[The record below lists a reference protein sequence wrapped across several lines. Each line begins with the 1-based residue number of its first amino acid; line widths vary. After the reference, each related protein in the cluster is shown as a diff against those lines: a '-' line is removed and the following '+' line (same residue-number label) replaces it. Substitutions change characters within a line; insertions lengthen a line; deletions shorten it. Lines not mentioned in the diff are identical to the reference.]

1 MTYWGVK
8 RRDENII
15 QIWHFGECNIN
26 FYCTLINDI
35 AQGACKGIDITQ
47 NQSVKFV
54 LLYAYRSFTLNKLL
68 ILRIMKM

>member
-1 MTYWGVK
+1 MIYWGVK

-35 AQGACKGIDITQ
+35 AQGACKR
-47 NQSVKFV
+47 
-54 LLYAYRSFTLNKLL
+54 LYYTKPKCQICFIICLLL
-68 ILRIMKM
+68 IQIK